1 MILIVRKTDGRGLTQ
16 KDQEQARLQ
25 AARLLESGMKP
36 DQVAIAMGRSRSWA
50 FAVAQA
56 VRDGGV
62 ESLVAV
68 PRPEGKKKLDRRRRE
83 ALAAMI
89 EDQTPEDWGFGE
101 ALWTREI
108 VADLI
113 FKVWGVELS
122 APTVGKVLRDLGF
135 SPQRPLRRAFEQDP
149 EAVARWEKEEFPAIR
164 QRAKEEGAD
173 LYFGDEAHVRSDY
186 HSGTTWAPVGR
197 TPVVKTTG
205 SRKSVS
211 MLSAINMRGRISFD
225 VRQGGVDSE
234 VFIEFCKKLM
244 ADAGEK
250 KVFLI
255 IDNASYHGSKKTREF
270 ADKMDGKLT
279 FFYLPT
285 YAPELNPDELV
296 WKNVKHDNLGKASIR
311 NFYELHSR
319 ATAALQNLRD
329 TPELIKAI
337 FRAPR
342 LAYITA

>member
-1 MILIVRKTDGRGLTQ
+1 MILIVRETDGRRASQ
-16 KDQEQARLQ
+16 KDQESARLQ

-36 DQVAIAMGRSRSWA
+36 DQVATAMGRSRSWA
-50 FAVAQA
+50 FGVAQA
-56 VRDGGV
+56 LRDGGV
-62 ESLVAV
+62 ESLAAV
-68 PRPEGKKKLDRRRRE
+68 PRPEGRKKLDGGRRAR
-83 ALAAMI
+83 LAALI
-89 EDQTPEDWGFGE
+89 EDHTPEEYGLGE

-108 VADLI
+108 VTDLI
-113 FKVWGVELS
+113 FELWGVELS

-149 EAVARWEKEEFPAIR
+149 EAVARWENEEFPKIR
-164 QRAKEEGAD
+164 RRAREEDAD

-186 HSGTTWAPVGR
+186 HSGTTWAPVGK

-225 VRQGGVDSE
+225 VREGGVDSE

-250 KVFLI
+250 KVFLV
-255 IDNASYHGSKKTREF
+255 IDNATYHVSKKTREF
-270 ADKMDGKLT
+270 AEKTDGKLT
-279 FFYLPT
+279 LFYLPT

-311 NFYELHSR
+311 NSYELRSR
-319 ATAALQNLRD
+319 ATAALQYLRD
-329 TPELIKAI
+329 TPELVKAI

-342 LAYITA
+342 LAYIHT

>member
-1 MILIVRKTDGRGLTQ
+1 MILVVRETDGRKLTQ
-16 KDQEQARLQ
+16 KDQERARLQ

-36 DQVAIAMGRSRSWA
+36 DQVATAMGRSRSWA
-50 FAVAQA
+50 FGVAQA
-56 VRDGGV
+56 VREGGV

-68 PRPEGKKKLDRRRRE
+68 PRPEGKKKLDHGQRA
-83 ALAAMI
+83 ALAILI
-89 EDQTPEDWGFGE
+89 EDHTPMDYGFSE

-113 FKVWGVELS
+113 FEVWGVEMS

-164 QRAKEEGAD
+164 RRAKEEGAD

-186 HSGTTWAPVGR
+186 HSGTTWAPVGN
-197 TPVVKTTG
+197 TPVVETTG

-211 MLSAINMRGRISFD
+211 MLSAINMQGRISFD
-225 VRQGGVDSE
+225 VREGGVDSQ
-234 VFIEFCKKLM
+234 VFVEFCKKLM
-244 ADAGEK
+244 ADAEGK

-255 IDNASYHGSKKTREF
+255 IDNATYHVSKKTREF
-270 ADKMDGKLT
+270 AEQTNGMLT
-279 FFYLPT
+279 LFYLPT

-296 WKNVKHDNLGKASIR
+296 WKNVKHDNIGKASIR
-311 NFYELHSR
+311 NAYELRCR
-319 ATAALQNLRD
+319 ATAALQHLRD

-342 LAYITA
+342 LAYIHA

>member
-1 MILIVRKTDGRGLTQ
+1 MILIVREVDGRKLTQ

-36 DQVAIAMGRSRSWA
+36 DQVATAMGRSRSWA
-50 FAVAQA
+50 FGVAKA

-62 ESLVAV
+62 ESLVAI
-68 PRPEGKKKLDRRRRE
+68 PRPEGKKKLDSRQRA
-83 ALAAMI
+83 ALATCVK
-89 EDQTPEDWGFGE
+89 DHTPEDYGFDK

-108 VADLI
+108 VAELI
-113 FKVWGVELS
+113 FKVWGVEAS
-122 APTVGKVLRDLGF
+122 APTVGRVLRDLGF

-149 EAVARWEKEEFPAIR
+149 EAVARWEKEEFPVIR
-164 QRAKEEGAD
+164 RRAKEEGAD

-186 HSGTTWAPVGR
+186 HSGTTWAPVGK

-211 MLSAINMRGRISFD
+211 MLSAINMQGRISFD
-225 VRQGGVDSE
+225 VREGGVDSQA
-234 VFIEFCKKLM
+234 FIEFCEKLM
-244 ADAGEK
+244 VDAGGK

-255 IDNASYHGSKKTREF
+255 IDNATYHVSKKTREF
-270 ADKMDGKLT
+270 AEQTNGKLI

-296 WKNVKHDNLGKASIR
+296 WKNVKHDNIGKASIR
-311 NFYELHSR
+311 NASELRSR
-319 ATAALQNLRD
+319 ATAALQHLRD
-329 TPELIKAI
+329 APELIKAI
-337 FRAPR
+337 FRTPR
-342 LAYITA
+342 LAYIHA